1 MSALDVALPRRRL
14 SSGLPLGNYAH
25 LSRRRVGM
33 HDGETVDG
41 STVRWATAGVVAYS
55 VMSPLMSLVGYLQ
68 DPRGPIRPGVVVL
81 TLCAL
86 PLLAG
91 LARAVTRAPFT
102 RAQLAVLAAASA
114 MTATVGL
121 AGGPPRWIVLY
132 VPVALVAVTLPR
144 VWSVVF
150 LVGLVAVAGG
160 AAVAGGQPNY
170 ALYYVVGMLIGV
182 SPLVV
187 SIRLVRSVRQLRAAR
202 EELAAQAIARERAR
216 IDEDLTA
223 VVGGAL
229 ADLAG
234 RADRAT
240 RLVDTDP
247 ATADRELRVLVAD
260 ARRTLADARRVV
272 RGYRDVSLGA
282 ELETAAALLAAA
294 GIPARIEPGGYA
306 GTPAD
311 PARRTALQ
319 QEVARLLEAGSAAEV
334 VLTGRDRRP
343 GEGPGEPG

>member
-1 MSALDVALPRRRL
+1 MSALDAALPRRRL
-14 SSGLPLGNYAH
+14 SALLPVGNYAQPAQ
-25 LSRRRVGM
+25 RRAGM

-41 STVRWATAGVVAYS
+41 STVRLATAGVVAYA
-55 VMSPLMSLVGYLQ
+55 VASPLMNLWSYLRYPEDQ
-68 DPRGPIRPGVVVL
+68 FRPWIVVL
-81 TLCAL
+81 VLAAV
-86 PLLAG
+86 PLLAW
-91 LARAVTRAPFT
+91 LARAAAEAPFT
-102 RAQLAVLAAASA
+102 RAQLVALAAALA
-114 MTATVGL
+114 LTATV
-121 AGGPPRWIVLY
+121 AVAEGPPRWIVLY
-132 VPVALVAVTLPR
+132 VPAALVAVALPR

-150 LVGLVAVAGG
+150 LVGLLAVAVVVAVAL
-160 AAVAGGQPNY
+160 GQANY
-170 ALYYVVGMLIGV
+170 ALYYAVGMLIGV

-234 RADRAT
+234 RADRAA
-240 RLVDTDP
+240 RLLDTDP
-247 ATADRELRVLVAD
+247 TSADGELRVLVAD

-272 RGYRDVSLGA
+272 RGYRDVSPAA

-294 GIPARIEPGGYA
+294 GIAARIEPGSSA

-311 PARRTALQ
+311 PARRTALR
-319 QEVARLLEAGSAAEV
+319 QEVARLLETGSAAEV
-334 VLTGRDRRP
+334 VLTVRDRRP
-343 GEGPGEPG
+343 GVTHREPG